1 MASSKPHCNFRVK
14 EFCPRNGDRLQSSVV
29 HGCKTT
35 SNKTAKDQPNYIAV
49 TKLQTQD
56 LL

>member
-49 TKLQTQD
+49 TKVQTQD